1 MTSNPNDIKGELCL
15 FAKIHPKAGMGPQV
29 VEWIGKLKDAVK
41 NEPGTLE
48 YSWAQNGDE
57 LLVWERYVDAAAFA
71 AHTTNDVFKAFVAA
85 DLWRS
90 APSMTFYSGEV
101 KGDF

>member
-1 MTSNPNDIKGELCL
+1 
-15 FAKIHPKAGMGPQV
+15 MGPQV

-71 AHTTNDVFKAFVAA
+71 A
-85 DLWRS
+85 
-90 APSMTFYSGEV
+90 
-101 KGDF
+101 